1 VAWCVIADKGH
12 PRASFCTSLDGTHCN
27 TLHRTSTHFLAF
39 FRTLVHLYVSYVAW
53 RFIAYE
59 GHPRVS
65 FCTSLDATHCNTQHR
80 TTTNCIAL
88 QHIASHTSQCWSVTS
103 SVLLMMSAFFI
114 FFRTWRIRMW
124 HDSFVRDMI
133 YSYVAWFIHM
143 CHDSFICD
151 MTHSCMT
158 WLIQILHDSFA
169 CDMTHPRVTWHMTH
183 PNITHYTYAWL
194 MTHLCVTW
202 CCITDERHPR
212 NLLYVSWCNTL
223 QHTASHCN
231 TLHHTA
237 THCNIWVASWFF
249 LCTSL
254 IHPWLIHIWH
264 VSIRESS
271 HTRMSYIIF
280 IRDMTPSHVTSL
292 RHT

>member
-1 VAWCVIADKGH
+1 MVLLLWAWMKGCVYPRCVLALTSGSLAFFRTLAHLSYVAYNTLLHTATHCNTLHRASKYFFAFFRTFAQLICMSLDSFIYDMTHSHVTWLLHMFHDSFQCGMTHPRVTWLNRMRHDSFVYDTTHSYVAWCVIADKGH

-158 WLIQILHDSFA
+158 WLI
-169 CDMTHPRVTWHMTH
+169 
-183 PNITHYTYAWL
+183 
-194 MTHLCVTW
+194 
-202 CCITDERHPR
+202 
-212 NLLYVSWCNTL
+212 
-223 QHTASHCN
+223 
-231 TLHHTA
+231 
-237 THCNIWVASWFF
+237 
-249 LCTSL
+249 
-254 IHPWLIHIWH
+254 
-264 VSIRESS
+264 
-271 HTRMSYIIF
+271 
-280 IRDMTPSHVTSL
+280 
-292 RHT
+292 